1 MNVQKTEEIILIK
14 EKNNEHQTNIINNYC
29 REIEELSEQINFYKN
44 ENQSLNDRFTEMD
57 KVFYHQYTELSEKY
71 LDQVNEI
78 NTLMSE
84 IKKKDNDLDELN
96 FKIVQF
102 NIQV

>member
-1 MNVQKTEEIILIK
+1 
-14 EKNNEHQTNIINNYC
+14 
-29 REIEELSEQINFYKN
+29 
-44 ENQSLNDRFTEMD
+44 MD